1 MSNNDDVIDRLD
13 RIAAIL
19 QLAHRDEIERA
30 RTEIRSDKVN
40 AAVLDASTKWVGA
53 GAMQSK
59 VATKTRA
66 STRTIQDRIADLLAT
81 GVLDKRGGGPTTEYK
96 ASGLI

>member
-1 MSNNDDVIDRLD
+1 MQI
-13 RIAAIL
+13 
-19 QLAHRDEIERA
+19 RA
-30 RTEIRSDKVN
+30 DKVN
-40 AAVLDASTKWVGA
+40 AAILDASAQWVGA

-59 VATKTRA
+59 VATKTGA

-81 GVLDKRGGGPTTEYK
+81 GVLDKRGGGPTTEYR